1 MPQERVNLW
10 QEDLRCL
17 RLFSVPEEILTLVFL
32 SDLQRNTHVCET
44 SKTQHKVCGV

>member
-17 RLFSVPEEILTLVFL
+17 RLFSVPEKNSHISLFIRFTKEYTRL
-32 SDLQRNTHVCET
+32 
-44 SKTQHKVCGV
+44 